1 MFTQLQA
8 WVVGIPILIV
18 ANETSAEGTYLA
30 RVLLIWIFACSPFP
44 ILIVPKIYQAFKLQR
59 NPDGRKSN
67 RGHINTSGGHNV
79 HTTGLST
86 PENTI
91 HNKRSGSGGE

>member
-1 MFTQLQA
+1 M
-8 WVVGIPILIV
+8 
-18 ANETSAEGTYLA
+18 
-30 RVLLIWIFACSPFP
+30 
-44 ILIVPKIYQAFKLQR
+44 PKIYQAFKLQR

-67 RGHINTSGGHNV
+67 RGHINTSGGHVV

-91 HNKRSGSGGE
+91 HNKSSSRRSGSGGVDVEEDKF